1 MKKST
6 LQKKEMQIDSGM
18 TLYDV
23 NKQLVAKLEPLVV
36 EDFFK
41 KTREMVSDMW
51 DSEKKYWM
59 LLCND
64 RQDYT
69 VFILLTKDGTLNE
82 MYPTLS
88 NRGSIISIE
97 KQEDGNYEIWIRDP
111 KTKENFAYYLFDYT
125 FGIIEA

>member
-23 NKQLVAKLEPLVV
+23 NKQLVANLEPLVV

-41 KTREMVSDMW
+41 KTREMVSDIW
-51 DSEKKYWM
+51 DSKKKYWM

-97 KQEDGNYEIWIRDP
+97 KQKDGNYEIWIRDP